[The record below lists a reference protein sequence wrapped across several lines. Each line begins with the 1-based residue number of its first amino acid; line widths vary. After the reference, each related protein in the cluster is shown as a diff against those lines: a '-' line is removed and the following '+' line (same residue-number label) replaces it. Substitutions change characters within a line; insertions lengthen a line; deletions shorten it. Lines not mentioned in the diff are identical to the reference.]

1 MWKYSND
8 NTNAIITAQ
17 KHIDSCRKG
26 KKVRLP
32 KTAVLFF
39 MYSGVEYTV
48 SRFDTELITETL
60 PTFLHSRSV
69 YKIKNSD
76 VCFLHGGWGAPM
88 AADTIETL
96 AALGVKN
103 VISVGM
109 FGAFS
114 ENVNSGDIIIPDKAL
129 SEEGTSRH
137 YYEKD
142 DIFEPSS
149 NLHSLA
155 LNTIKGAKSLP
166 IVSTD
171 AVYKQTFYK
180 ENLWRSKN
188 AVGVDMETSALFSV
202 GKHLGIDVVSILIA
216 SDKHPINENDR
227 SWKWTMTQST
237 RHKFFNDCINFS
249 LQIK

>member
-1 MWKYSND
+1 MWKYGDD
-8 NTNAIITAQ
+8 NTSAIITAQ

-26 KKVRLP
+26 EKVKLP
-32 KTAVLFF
+32 KTAILFF
-39 MYSGVEYTV
+39 MHSGVEYTA
-48 SRFDTELITETL
+48 SKFDTELITESL
-60 PTFLHSRSV
+60 PTFLHSRPV

-96 AALGVKN
+96 AVLGVKN

-109 FGAFS
+109 FGTFS

-142 DIFEPSS
+142 DIFEPSTK
-149 NLHSLA
+149 LRSLA
-155 LNTIKGAKSLP
+155 LNTIKDAKSLP

-180 ENLWRSKN
+180 ENLWRSRG
-188 AVGVDMETSALFSV
+188 AVGVDMETSVLFSV
-202 GKHLGIDVVSILIA
+202 GTQLGIDVVSILIA
-216 SDKHPINENDR
+216 SDKHPINENE
-227 SWKWTMTQST
+227 SPWKWTMTKTT
-237 RHKFFNDCINFS
+237 RHKFFDVCINFS